1 MFKSLK
7 EKFSKFFSKKEEP
20 KLDKE
25 LPKKEVEKESKKEV
39 EKKIKS
45 SEDFSEK
52 PKKEPAKETS
62 KKEEPII
69 SLQTQTKKQLK
80 SSDSTAIKKEELK
93 EDNTEELEHAIEQ
106 VEEKI
111 FEEPKKEESFLT
123 KIRNKLKTAKLDQD
137 TFDEFFEELESLL
150 LENNV
155 ALEVVDQIKSD
166 MEKDLIN
173 LEIKKNDIEEEIKKS
188 LKESL
193 EKILIEPFDIIKKIR
208 EKKEPFVILFFGI
221 NGAGKTTTIAKIA
234 KMLQD
239 EKITSVIAAGDTF
252 RAASIE
258 QLKMHGEKLGV
269 KLVHSEYGSDP
280 ASVGFDAIS
289 HAKSHGIKCVLID
302 TAGRMHTKSDLMREM
317 EKIIRVC
324 KPDLKIFI
332 AESITGNDAVEQ
344 AKAFNS
350 FFEIDGSILTKADV
364 DEKGGTMISI
374 GYVTKKPILFL
385 GVGQEYKDLEP
396 FNKKELLTNL
406 GLD

>member
-7 EKFSKFFSKKEEP
+7 EKFGKFFSKKEEP

-25 LPKKEVEKESKKEV
+25 TPEKEI
-39 EKKIKS
+39 EKKLKS
-45 SEDFSEK
+45 REDFSEESRK
-52 PKKEPAKETS
+52 VEGNLKKE
-62 KKEEPII
+62 KKLEKTILI
-69 SLQTQTKKQLK
+69 
-80 SSDSTAIKKEELK
+80 KEELK
-93 EDNTEELEHAIEQ
+93 EENTEELEQAIEQ

-137 TFDEFFEELESLL
+137 TFNEFFEELESLL

-155 ALEVVDQIKSD
+155 ALEVVDQIKND

-173 LEIKKNDIEEEIKKS
+173 LEIKKSEIEEEIKKS

-193 EKILIEPFDIIKKIR
+193 EKILIDPFDIVKKIR

-280 ASVGFDAIS
+280 AAVGFDAIS

>member
-7 EKFSKFFSKKEEP
+7 EKFGKFFSKKEEP

-25 LPKKEVEKESKKEV
+25 TPEKEI
-39 EKKIKS
+39 EKKLKS
-45 SEDFSEK
+45 REDFSEESRK
-52 PKKEPAKETS
+52 VEGNLKKE
-62 KKEEPII
+62 KKLEKTILI
-69 SLQTQTKKQLK
+69 
-80 SSDSTAIKKEELK
+80 KEELK
-93 EDNTEELEHAIEQ
+93 EENTEELEQAIEQ

-137 TFDEFFEELESLL
+137 TFNEFFEELESLL

-155 ALEVVDQIKSD
+155 ALEVVDQIKND

-173 LEIKKNDIEEEIKKS
+173 LEIKKSEIEEEIKKS

-193 EKILIEPFDIIKKIR
+193 EKILIDPFDIVKKIR

-280 ASVGFDAIS
+280 AAVGFDAIS
-289 HAKSHGIKCVLID
+289 HAKSQGIKCVLID

-344 AKAFNS
+344 ATSFNET
-350 FFEIDGSILTKADV
+350 FGIDGSILTKADV
-364 DEKGGTMISI
+364 DERGGTMISV
-374 GYVTKKPILFL
+374 GYVTGKPILFL
-385 GVGQEYKDLEP
+385 GTGQEYKDLEP
-396 FNKKELLTNL
+396 FSKNEILSNL
-406 GLD
+406 GLN